1 MPQWRHG
8 LRAQHRRLP
17 VPFARLK
24 AKGKREIIAFRR
36 DGVDPLGAPAPAVP
50 PSTLKRWLDRGRDD
64 DGRPVVLLDARNREE
79 VAHGTFAG
87 AITLPIDDFVAL
99 PEAVGAV
106 HDRLAGATVVSFCTG
121 GIRCE
126 KAAPWLRAH
135 GFGDVRQLEGGI
147 LGWFEAIGAAHWQGA
162 CFVFDERV
170 ALAPDLRPIEAAG
183 HIAPAPP

>member
-1 MPQWRHG
+1 
-8 LRAQHRRLP
+8 
-17 VPFARLK
+17 
-24 AKGKREIIAFRR
+24 
-36 DGVDPLGAPAPAVP
+36 
-50 PSTLKRWLDRGRDD
+50 
-64 DGRPVVLLDARNREE
+64 
-79 VAHGTFAG
+79 
-87 AITLPIDDFVAL
+87 LPIDDFVAL